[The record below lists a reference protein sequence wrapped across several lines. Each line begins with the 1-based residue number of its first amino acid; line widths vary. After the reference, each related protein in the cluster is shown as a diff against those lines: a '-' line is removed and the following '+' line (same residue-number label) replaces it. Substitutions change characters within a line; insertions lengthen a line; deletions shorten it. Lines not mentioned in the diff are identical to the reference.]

1 MSSPVANPILQLV
14 VFLIGEQHYAL
25 PVFSVDRVLQMVA
38 LSPLPKLPD
47 VVLGVLN
54 LHGKV
59 IPVLDIC
66 CRLGL
71 PHRDYGLTSYL
82 LVARTMRRT
91 VSLPVDQVLG
101 VREVRVEAVTPPDV
115 VLPGIAHVSGIVA
128 LSEGLL
134 FIHDLN
140 AFLSLDEEE
149 GLTAALEEM
158 AR

>member
-1 MSSPVANPILQLV
+1 MAAFVANSVLQLV
-14 VFLIGEQHYAL
+14 VFLIGDQHYAL
-25 PVFSVDRVLQMVA
+25 PVSSVDRVLPMVA

-54 LHGKV
+54 FHGKV
-59 IPVLDIC
+59 IPVLDVC

-71 PHRDYGLTSYL
+71 PRRDYGPGSYL
-82 LVARTMRRT
+82 LVARTIRRT
-91 VSLPVDQVLG
+91 VSLPVDEVLG
-101 VREVRVEAVTPPDV
+101 VKEVHAEAVTPPDA
-115 VLPGIAHVSGIVA
+115 VLPGIAHVAGIVT

-149 GLTAALEEM
+149 RLTEALEEM
-158 AR
+158 AE